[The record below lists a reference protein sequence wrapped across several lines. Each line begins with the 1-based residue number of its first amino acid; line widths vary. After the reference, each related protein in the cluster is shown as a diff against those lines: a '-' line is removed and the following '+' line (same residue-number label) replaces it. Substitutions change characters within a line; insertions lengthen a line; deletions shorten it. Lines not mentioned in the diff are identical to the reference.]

1 VILKLALRLLPLLL
15 LPVPLLLRD
24 QMPQLSAGHQ
34 LLLNTLPWLLAML
47 VMLLALGFKHGRI
60 LLLSLHFACAATL
73 LHTTADASPDNPAS
87 YILLVYLSLVWPLGQ
102 VSLLLLPERS
112 MLSRSGLVRFCSL
125 LALYLIP
132 GFIWLES
139 SDQLTRLLPH
149 LPPSLLNFIAPGIAL
164 PAAAFWWNLLLLL
177 PICLLRLRRHTID
190 ALATAALSIAFLIS
204 LSQPGELLLNSSY
217 HMLAQL
223 LLIGALIHH
232 GYGMAFIDT
241 LTGVPGRRA
250 LEHYLIGPG
259 RHYSI
264 AMLDIDHFKK
274 FNDRYGHDIG
284 DQVLK
289 MVAAQLNHVRGR
301 GRLFRYGG
309 EEFTIVF
316 KRRSEQE
323 AFDALEQV
331 RQRVADYPMK
341 IRDQNRPED
350 DRNGRQ
356 QRGDSATANSIV
368 NVTISIGVCQNRAGE
383 TPEEVIKRA
392 DQALYMAKERGRN
405 CTQAGNSKPAPARR
419 KSRTDFARA

>member
-1 VILKLALRLLPLLL
+1 MILKLALRLLPLLL
-15 LPVPLLLRD
+15 LPVPFLLRD
-24 QMPQLSAGHQ
+24 QLHLLTAGHQ
-34 LLLNTLPWLLAML
+34 LLLNTLPWLLALL

-60 LLLSLHFACAATL
+60 ILLSLHFACAATL
-73 LHTTADASPDNPAS
+73 LQTTADAGPDNPAS
-87 YILLVYLSLVWPLGQ
+87 YVLLVLLSLFWPLGQ
-102 VSLLLLPERS
+102 VALLLLPERGL
-112 MLSRSGLVRFCSL
+112 LSRSGLFRCGSL
-125 LALYLIP
+125 IVIYVVP
-132 GFIWLES
+132 GLIWLES
-139 SDQLTRLLPH
+139 PQLLTQLLPH
-149 LPPSLLNFIAPGIAL
+149 LPLALLNFIAPGLAL

-177 PICLLRLRRHTID
+177 PICLLRLRHQPVD
-190 ALATAALSIAFLIS
+190 ALATAALSFAFLIS
-204 LSQPGELLLNSSY
+204 LSQPGQPLLNSGY
-217 HMLAQL
+217 HLLAQV

-284 DQVLK
+284 DQVLR
-289 MVAAQLNHVRGR
+289 MVAAQLNLVRGG

-316 KRRSEQE
+316 KRRAELE
-323 AFDALEQV
+323 AFEALEQV

-350 DRNGRQ
+350 DQNGRN
-356 QRGDSATANSIV
+356 QRGGNSADTSIV
-368 NVTISIGVCQNRAGE
+368 KVTISIGVCQNRAGE

-405 CTQAGNSKPAPARR
+405 CTQAGNSKPAAPRR